1 MNNFFSGR
9 IEKYFTEQQLIE
21 ISHGLT
27 EQEEKRCRNAI
38 DEVIYALKF
47 CGFESRNYSHP
58 IYSINQEYKRMIY
71 SPLQDKYNI
80 QIAVFLQGSY
90 ANNTNV
96 KGRSDVD
103 IAVVLLNQFNPT
115 YNSST
120 YLHQQN
126 KINYSNTNNYIN
138 IKNII
143 EKGFIEYFGK
153 DYVVRHDKCI
163 NIKPT
168 RERNNIDVVPAI
180 QFSDYTQYYN
190 YYNMNNDRNGTLIQT
205 DKGKVIINY
214 PFAHIENSY
223 KKHYA
228 TLRRYRKFVRI
239 MKYLMYDMQNENIAE
254 AKDVSSFGVESLMFS
269 ITNDYYL
276 SYNYMGLG
284 TQFNWLIDIFIHML
298 SNNYHNWVEANG
310 IKPLFPYTLY
320 FDNNEKEKYKRFIYK
335 LKSYF
340 KYMG

>member
-1 MNNFFSGR
+1 MNDFYAGR
-9 IEKYFTEQQLIE
+9 KEKLFTEQQLIE

-38 DEVIYALKF
+38 NEVISALKC
-47 CGFESRNYSHP
+47 CGFESRKNPSSKYS
-58 IYSINQEYKRMIY
+58 NQQEYKRMVY
-71 SPLQDKYNI
+71 SPLQDKNNI

-90 ANNTNV
+90 ASNTNV
-96 KGRSDVD
+96 KNKSDVD
-103 IAVVLLNQFNPT
+103 IAVVDLSKFRAI
-115 YNSST
+115 YG
-120 YLHQQN
+120 LHKNRKMYGFKQATSR
-126 KINYSNTNNYIN
+126 ID

-143 EKGFIEYFGK
+143 EEGFIEYFGK

-168 RERNNIDVVPAI
+168 RERNNIDIVPAM
-180 QFSDYTQYYN
+180 QYRDYTNDYLIDKAN
-190 YYNMNNDRNGTLIQT
+190 YIEGTIIKT
-205 DKGKVIINY
+205 DKGKEIINF
-214 PFAHIENSY
+214 PFHHIHNSEQ
-223 KKHYA
+223 KHYN
-228 TLRRYRKFVRI
+228 TQRRYRKLVRI
-239 MKYLMYDMQNENIAE
+239 MKHLMYDMQKENIAE
-254 AKDVSSFGVESLMFS
+254 AKDVSSFGVESLMFN

-284 TQFNWLIDIFIHML
+284 TQFNWLIDILIQML

-320 FDNNEKEKYKRFIYK
+320 FDNNEKEKYKHFILK